1 MRNAVTS
8 AARRVK
14 QAFAFRGLEPNASV
28 MRGGTGVRQEPNR
41 NTGRVEE
48 RGGLDLALSK

>member
-1 MRNAVTS
+1 MTS